1 MKGPQINVAV
11 IGAGGI
17 GANHIQGYQR
27 HPSARVVAVADT
39 SAERAREA
47 CEKFNIPEAVEDY
60 RRLLE
65 REDISV
71 ISVALPNY
79 LHAPVALEALAAG
92 KHVLLDKPFATNARD
107 AAKVVETA
115 RRANRVFMVGQ
126 NQRFPPERQ
135 ALKRMVE
142 AGRLGEIYFAEAFWL
157 RRAGIPRMGS
167 WFTQRRYAGG
177 GCTYDIGVHE
187 LDLCL
192 HLIGDFDAAA
202 VSGQVYTKFGN
213 RGLGEGGWGKSEVDR
228 KAEFDVED
236 FSVALIKMKSG
247 RTVVLRASWAGH
259 MPASS
264 TDGVVLYGTKAGA
277 CTKPPQIFRPGRPE
291 YRIEDIRPGRL
302 TVPACRMCH
311 FMDCVLGKAQPYVKP
326 EESLQVQRILD
337 AIYKSSRT
345 GREVRL

>member
-115 RRANRVFMVGQ
+115 RQPG
-126 NQRFPPERQ
+126 
-135 ALKRMVE
+135 
-142 AGRLGEIYFAEAFWL
+142 
-157 RRAGIPRMGS
+157 
-167 WFTQRRYAGG
+167 
-177 GCTYDIGVHE
+177 
-187 LDLCL
+187 L
-192 HLIGDFDAAA
+192 H
-202 VSGQVYTKFGN
+202 
-213 RGLGEGGWGKSEVDR
+213 
-228 KAEFDVED
+228 
-236 FSVALIKMKSG
+236 G
-247 RTVVLRASWAGH
+247 RTES
-259 MPASS
+259 
-264 TDGVVLYGTKAGA
+264 
-277 CTKPPQIFRPGRPE
+277 
-291 YRIEDIRPGRL
+291 
-302 TVPACRMCH
+302 TVPAGAAGAEANGR
-311 FMDCVLGKAQPYVKP
+311 
-326 EESLQVQRILD
+326 
-337 AIYKSSRT
+337 SRSA
-345 GREVRL
+345 G